1 MKQQLIKTLAAL
13 ALAASTSLV
22 LAITP
27 DERDLQVSADRDH
40 LSSLNKLLQRGVDP
54 NVPDKDGNAALLI
67 ALRSESFQAAER
79 LIAHAATDLNQA
91 NAANET
97 PLMMAALRGR
107 LDLVKKLV
115 ERGAKINREGWTPLH
130 YACSGPDNGVAAWL
144 LEQGAHIDA
153 RAPNGSTPLMMA
165 VRYAPIAT
173 AELLLSKGANVRLSH
188 ENGNTAADFATG
200 AGREA
205 LAAKVLAAAR

>member
-1 MKQQLIKTLAAL
+1 MTRFKPLFAAAL
-13 ALAASTSLV
+13 LAASGLA

-27 DERDLQVSADRDH
+27 DERDLQTAADRDH
-40 LSSLNKLLQRGVDP
+40 LGSLNKLLQRGVDP
-54 NVPDKDGNAALLI
+54 NVDDKDGNAALMI
-67 ALRSESFQAAER
+67 ALRSESYQAAER
-79 LIAHAATDLNQA
+79 LIAHAATDVNKA

-107 LDLVKKLV
+107 LDLVKQLV
-115 ERGAKINREGWTPLH
+115 ARGAKINRAGWTPLH
-130 YACSGPDNGVAAWL
+130 YACSGPDNGIADWL
-144 LEQGAHIDA
+144 LAQGAAIDS

-173 AELLLSKGANVRLSH
+173 AELLLAKGANVRLSH
-188 ENGNTAADFATG
+188 ENGNTAADFAAG

>member
-1 MKQQLIKTLAAL
+1 MSKLQALIAGAL
-13 ALAASTSLV
+13 FALSSAS

-40 LSSLNKLLQRGVDP
+40 MSSLNKLLQRGVDP
-54 NVPDKDGNAALLI
+54 NVGDKDGNSALMI
-67 ALRSESFQAAER
+67 ALRGESYQAVER
-79 LIAHAATDLNQA
+79 LIAHAATDVNKA
-91 NAANET
+91 NVANET
-97 PLMMAALRGR
+97 PLMFAALRGR

-115 ERGAKINREGWTPLH
+115 ERGAKVNREGWTPLH
-130 YACSGPDNGVAAWL
+130 YASSGPDNGVAAWL
-144 LEQGAHIDA
+144 LEQGAEIDA

-173 AELLLSKGANVRLSH
+173 AELLLAKGANVRLSH
-188 ENGNTAADFATG
+188 ENGNTAADFAAS
-200 AGREA
+200 AGRDA

>member
-1 MKQQLIKTLAAL
+1 MKLKALICL
-13 ALAASTSLV
+13 ALFALSGLA

-54 NVPDKDGNAALLI
+54 NVGDKDGNAALMI
-67 ALRSESFQAAER
+67 ALRGESYQAAER
-79 LIAHAATDLNQA
+79 LIAHSATDVNQA

-115 ERGAKINREGWTPLH
+115 ERGAKVNREGWTPLH
-130 YACSGPDNGVAAWL
+130 YACSGPDNGIAAWL
-144 LEQGAHIDA
+144 LEQGAEIDA
-153 RAPNGSTPLMMA
+153 RAPNRSTPLMMA

-173 AELLLSKGANVRLSH
+173 AELLLAKGANVRLAH
-188 ENGNTAADFATG
+188 ENGNTAADFAAG
-200 AGREA
+200 AGRDA
-205 LAAKVLAAAR
+205 LAAKILAAAR

>member
-1 MKQQLIKTLAAL
+1 MKQFIKTLAAL
-13 ALAASTSLV
+13 AVAASAGLA

-40 LSSLNKLLQRGVDP
+40 LSSLSKLLQRGVDP
-54 NVPDKDGNAALLI
+54 NVADKDGNAALMI
-67 ALRSESFQAAER
+67 ALRGESYQAAER
-79 LIAHAATDLNQA
+79 LIAHAATDVNLA

-107 LDLVKKLV
+107 LDLVKQLV
-115 ERGAKINREGWTPLH
+115 ARGASIKRAAWTPLH
-130 YACSGPDNGVAAWL
+130 YACSGPDNGIAAWL
-144 LEQGAHIDA
+144 LEQGADIDA

-173 AELLLSKGANVRLSH
+173 AEMLLAKGANVRLAH

>member
-1 MKQQLIKTLAAL
+1 MRLTFLFAAAL
-13 ALAASTSLV
+13 LALSGAV

-40 LSSLNKLLQRGVDP
+40 ISSLNKLLQRGVDP
-54 NVPDKDGNAALLI
+54 NVGDKDGNTALMI
-67 ALRSESFQAAER
+67 ALRGESYQAVER
-79 LIAHAATDLNQA
+79 LIAHAATDVDKA

-97 PLMMAALRGR
+97 PLMFAALRGR

-115 ERGAKINREGWTPLH
+115 ERGAKVNREGWTPLH
-130 YACSGPDNGVAAWL
+130 YACSGPDEGVAAWL
-144 LEQGAHIDA
+144 LEKGADIDA

-173 AELLLSKGANVRLSH
+173 AELLLTKGANVRLSH
-188 ENGNTAADFATG
+188 QNGNTAFDFATS
-200 AGREA
+200 AGRDA
-205 LAAKVLAAAR
+205 LAAKVLAAAK

>member
-1 MKQQLIKTLAAL
+1 MKKLHALISAAL
-13 ALAASTSLV
+13 LALSAHA

-27 DERDLQVSADRDH
+27 EERDLQVSADRNH
-40 LSSLNKLLQRGVDP
+40 ISSLNKLLERGVDP
-54 NVPDKDGNAALLI
+54 NVGDKNGNSALLI
-67 ALRSESFQAAER
+67 ALREESYEAVVR
-79 LIAHAATDLNQA
+79 LIAHAATDVNFA

-115 ERGAKINREGWTPLH
+115 ERGARINREGWTPLH

-144 LEQGAHIDA
+144 LEKGADIDA
-153 RAPNGSTPLMMA
+153 RAPNRSTPLMMA

-173 AELLLSKGANVRLSH
+173 AELLLAKGADVRLSH
-188 ENGNTAADFATG
+188 ENGNTAADFATS
-200 AGREA
+200 AGRDA

>member
-1 MKQQLIKTLAAL
+1 MNHVKTLIAAAL
-13 ALAASTSLV
+13 VAASSLA

-27 DERDLQVSADRDH
+27 DERDLQTAADRDH
-40 LSSLNKLLQRGVDP
+40 LGSLNRLLQRGVDP
-54 NVPDKDGNAALLI
+54 NVGDKDGNSALMI
-67 ALRSESFQAAER
+67 ALRGESYQAAER
-79 LIAHAATDLNQA
+79 LIAHDATDVNRP

-107 LDLVKKLV
+107 LDLAKQLV
-115 ERGAKINREGWTPLH
+115 SRGAKINLKGWTPLH
-130 YACSGPDNGVAAWL
+130 YACSGPDNGVADWL
-144 LEQGAHIDA
+144 LSQGADIDA

-173 AELLLSKGANVRLSH
+173 AELLLAKGANARLSH
-188 ENGNTAADFATG
+188 ENGNTAADFAAG

-205 LAAKVLAAAR
+205 LASKVLAAAR